1 MKNNKTAAIIQALLA
16 ATLFGASAP
25 LSKLLVG
32 EIDPV
37 PLASLLYLGSGIGA
51 LLLMGLQ
58 RLKYQGR
65 PVEAKLS
72 TQDLPWLLGAVAF
85 GGIVAPIVLLVG
97 LQSTPASTASLLLN
111 FESAATAIIAGLFF
125 REAIGRRIGIAI
137 VLITAASIILT
148 WVGNAWGFSLG
159 AILILLAGIL
169 WGLDNNFTRQI
180 SAKDP
185 LMIILIKGLG
195 AGTFSLI
202 LSLILGKSFPS
213 FAAIAAG
220 LLIGIL
226 SYGLSIQLVI
236 LAMRQLGSARAYALF
251 GAAPFVGMLIS
262 IILLRENPDLLIWL
276 SLPLLLF
283 GAWLML
289 SEDHAH
295 SHQHEPL
302 EHYHKHRHDDEHH
315 QHTNPS
321 FPPLVDGT
329 HAHLHKH
336 QALVHNH
343 PHTPD
348 LHHRHTHEQNEESA
362 E

>member
-1 MKNNKTAAIIQALLA
+1 MKNNKTIAIFQALLA
-16 ATLFGASAP
+16 AILFGASAP

-32 EIDPV
+32 EVDPV
-37 PLASLLYLGSGIGA
+37 ALASLLYLGSGIGA

-58 RLKYQGR
+58 RVKYQGQA
-65 PVEAKLS
+65 PEARLS
-72 TQDLPWLLGAVAF
+72 FQDLPWLLGAVAF
-85 GGIVAPIVLLVG
+85 GGIIAPIVLLVG
-97 LQSTPASTASLLLN
+97 LQTTPASTASLLLN
-111 FESAATAIIAGLFF
+111 FESVATALIAGLLF
-125 REAIGRRIGIAI
+125 REAIGRRISIAI
-137 VLITAASIILT
+137 LLITTASIILT
-148 WVGNAWGFSLG
+148 WVGKAWGFSLG
-159 AILILLAGIL
+159 AVLILLAGIL
-169 WGLDNNFTRQI
+169 WGVDNNFTRQI

-185 LMIILIKGLG
+185 LMIILIKGFG
-195 AGTFSLI
+195 AGTFSL
-202 LSLILGKSFPS
+202 LMAFVLGRSFPS
-213 FAAIAAG
+213 FAAITAG

-236 LAMRQLGSARAYALF
+236 LSMRQLGSARAYALF
-251 GAAPFVGMLIS
+251 AAAPFVGMIIS
-262 IILLRENPDLLIWL
+262 FFLLRENPDLRIWL

-289 SEDHAH
+289 SEDHTH
-295 SHQHEPL
+295 LHQHEPL
-302 EHYHKHRHDDEHH
+302 EHYHKHTHDDDHH